1 MFVRLHVRGL
11 RLSVCLNTILMVEA
25 QLQGVGWHEH
35 LLGVV
40 LGVREIFLSRE
51 SSKYVAFEQQFDPHS
66 ATRIVELKQRITVP
80 LSIKWPPG
88 HFMLYFPIGHILFY
102 RVRHSTLA
110 GSLLRAVPAPE

>member
-51 SSKYVAFEQQFDPHS
+51 SSKYVDFEQQFDPHS
-66 ATRIVELKQRITVP
+66 ATRICFEINGLPKGSP
-80 LSIKWPPG
+80 FFSPNADSWPGRPPADVHWRTDTRHDG
-88 HFMLYFPIGHILFY
+88 DQSW
-102 RVRHSTLA
+102 HSTYL
-110 GSLLRAVPAPE
+110 